1 MRRTCLALVLAPIA
15 LVLVACNDTG
25 KKPGQTFSHLDGVRV
40 TVRESDQ
47 PFTYFFS
54 VTALAALGDDVRE
67 GLKRVGYERS
77 RTLWD
82 EGFDTAIQS
91 AVFDDANLLELAPVA
106 AVQAA
111 SGGTFLTAKQ
121 TEALKTYVDRVLA
134 GTWPLT
140 KDRKFENGQELARP
154 SIVSASMLQWLVRSL
169 RYRERD
175 AHQFLKRIE
184 GDLVGAQIACTPD
197 VWRSE
202 EGAIVSERLAAS
214 LGLACE
220 PGAIR
225 SAWEAVVSRLEEAD
239 FDSGFGST
247 HEFEQ
252 LSIAMMVSEGVPNLF
267 DASDRARVQ
276 AVVDKVM
283 PRFSSD
289 GYDWLYGY
297 LWFAERATT
306 YRVELTEAATEILVH
321 IASHG
326 AVPELEIHR

>member
-1 MRRTCLALVLAPIA
+1 MRRICLALVLAA
-15 LVLVACNDTG
+15 FAFVLVACNDTG
-25 KKPGQTFSHLDGVRV
+25 KKSGRTYPHLDGVRV

-54 VTALAALGDDVRE
+54 VTALAAMGEDVRD

-91 AVFDDANLLELAPVA
+91 AVFDDTNLLELAPAA

-121 TEALKTYVDRVLA
+121 TEALKTYVDKVLA
-134 GTWPLT
+134 GAWPLS
-140 KDRKFENGQELARP
+140 KERKFDNGQELARP
-154 SIVSASMLQWLVRSL
+154 SIVSASMFQWLVRSL

-197 VWRSE
+197 AWRSE

-225 SAWEAVVSRLEEAD
+225 SAWEAVVSDLAEAD
-239 FDSGFGST
+239 FDRGFGST
-247 HEFEQ
+247 DELDQ
-252 LSIAMMVSEGVPNLF
+252 LSIAMMVSEKVPILF
-267 DASDRARVQ
+267 DDSDRARVH
-276 AVVDKVM
+276 AVIDKVV
-283 PRFSSD
+283 PRPSSD

-306 YRVELTEAATEILVH
+306 YHVELTEAATEILLH

-326 AVPELEIHR
+326 AIPELEIHR